1 MLLLRCL
8 LSLLAT
14 ASGGERLHY
23 GLFGDLH
30 LVRPVAAADGAVL
43 FFSDTAGWTAREEA
57 YAVALAD
64 RGQLVVGIDTPA
76 YLTTLGGLKGDC
88 AYPAGHVEEVAHWI
102 ERHEQF
108 ADYRAPLV
116 LGLGSGAGFAYA
128 LAAQAPSGTFAG
140 LVTLG
145 WRESL
150 RLPKPLCRGDA
161 GSATARLAGGVR
173 VVPVARFPAPWLPLP
188 FAPTDAY
195 DGLAALRGSALAA
208 LPGLWRA
215 ATGTPAAPSPPAV
228 AARVQRWQ
236 GRGAPRSDA
245 VAGDVADLPLTEVA
259 PQGRPADRVV
269 VLLTG
274 DGGWAGLDKGV
285 AEVLAQQG
293 VRVVGFSTLRYFW
306 QTRAPQE
313 AADALGRVI
322 AHYAAQAPTARF
334 VVVGYSFGASLAP
347 VVVNR
352 LPLAARA
359 RVAAQFLISPDADA
373 VFEIKVGDW
382 FGSARHEGSLPIAP
396 EVLRS
401 PVPVYCVHGEDED
414 DSACGLLDPAHVR
427 VLALPGGHH
436 YDGDYAALGRLIAE
450 RIAP

>member
-1 MLLLRCL
+1 M
-8 LSLLAT
+8 
-14 ASGGERLHY
+14 
-23 GLFGDLH
+23 
-30 LVRPVAAADGAVL
+30 
-43 FFSDTAGWTAREEA
+43 
-57 YAVALAD
+57 
-64 RGQLVVGIDTPA
+64 
-76 YLTTLGGLKGDC
+76 
-88 AYPAGHVEEVAHWI
+88 
-102 ERHEQF
+102 
-108 ADYRAPLV
+108 
-116 LGLGSGAGFAYA
+116 
-128 LAAQAPSGTFAG
+128 
-140 LVTLG
+140 
-145 WRESL
+145 
-150 RLPKPLCRGDA
+150 
-161 GSATARLAGGVR
+161 
-173 VVPVARFPAPWLPLP
+173 
-188 FAPTDAY
+188 
-195 DGLAALRGSALAA
+195 
-208 LPGLWRA
+208 
-215 ATGTPAAPSPPAV
+215 
-228 AARVQRWQ
+228 QRWQ
-236 GRGAPRSDA
+236 ARGAPRSDA
-245 VAGDVADLPLTEVA
+245 VAGDVADLPLTDVA
-259 PQGRPADRVV
+259 PQGTPADSVV

-352 LPLAARA
+352 LPQAVRA
-359 RVAAQFLISPDADA
+359 RVAAQVLISPDADA

-414 DSACGLLDPAHVR
+414 DSACAQLDSSHVQ
-427 VLALPGGHH
+427 VLSLPGGHH

-450 RIAP
+450 RIAR